1 MIAVMCFGTLT
12 AFAAVPRV
20 DVAAKNQ
27 LKLTPLNNEETMFMK
42 MQTWGAEETRPYRFT
57 AEGKKVGE
65 NWETVRIRFKA
76 ENDGAVI
83 LGLAGQWARKP
94 ELKEWV
100 MVSHIQVNGKLIT
113 NGDFRNFS
121 GSSEKGYKIKNF
133 WLGSKVRYISGGG
146 ENGAGA
152 VCINEENRIG
162 FIWKV
167 KAGKIYELSYRVKA
181 APVILMNP

>member
-1 MIAVMCFGTLT
+1 MIAVMCLVTLT
-12 AFAAVPRV
+12 VFAALPRI
-20 DVAAKNQ
+20 DVVAKKQ
-27 LKLTPLNNEETMFMK
+27 LKITPLNNEETMLMK
-42 MQTWGAEETRPYRFT
+42 EQAWGPADTRPYRFT

-76 ENDGAVI
+76 ESDGVVN
-83 LGLAGQWARKP
+83 LGLGGQWVRKP

-100 MVSHIQVNGKLIT
+100 LVSRIQMNGKLIP

-133 WLGSKVRYISGGG
+133 WVGPKVRYISGGG

-162 FIWKV
+162 FTWQV